1 MEQRKFLDQKGVEY
15 LWSQLSLEDYPNNQT
30 LVAILNAIDDTK
42 ADKDYVDEKIPTT
55 ISQLENDV
63 GFLTEHQDLS
73 DYYTKEQANELHNDL
88 NNYISTEITDLVNS
102 APETLDTLGELATAF
117 QENEEIVEILNQAIA
132 TKYSADNPPP
142 YPITS
147 VQGLTGNVSLPY
159 ETWTFTLD
167 DGSTITKKVV
177 IV

>member
-1 MEQRKFLDQKGVEY
+1 MKKFLDAEGVTY
-15 LWSQLSLEDYPNNQT
+15 LWSKVSLQDYPKNET
-30 LVAILNAIDDTK
+30 LTKVIQAIDEIK
-42 ADKDYVDEKIPTT
+42 ADKDYVDKKIPTT
-55 ISQLENDV
+55 LSQLENDV

-73 DYYTKEQANELHNDL
+73 NYYTKEQANELHNDL

-102 APETLDTLGELATAF
+102 APETLDTLGELAIAF
-117 QENEEIVEILNQAIA
+117 QENEEVVEILNQAIT

-142 YPITS
+142 YPVTS

-177 IV
+177 II